1 MGIDGTL
8 LSLQSGDAL
17 QKALSSKSIELV
29 CETENCVD
37 LIWKDQPAIPCTPVI
52 YLTPSDAGLSV
63 KEKVDLVSNYSNSS
77 RWSTMSSLVYHDSP
91 RISLSI
97 GSFGSEKARMQYHR
111 VNTTSRCLLVT
122 EHSR

>member
-17 QKALSSKSIELV
+17 QKELSSKSIELV
-29 CETENCVD
+29 CEEENCVD

-63 KEKVDLVSNYSNSS
+63 KEKVDLVSSYSNFLD
-77 RWSTMSSLVYHDSP
+77 RVLCIP
-91 RISLSI
+91 
-97 GSFGSEKARMQYHR
+97 SFRMTHQEY
-111 VNTTSRCLLVT
+111 LYP
-122 EHSR
+122 